1 MFAQPNGPRQN
12 VSRPSFHGQPIHVYA
27 NQWAA
32 TIFIF
37 SSLARNLSDA
47 TRPIGPQSEGFCSK
61 KFFHIRCCA
70 CAKQMVHNNVLSLQ
84 KKIKQIRYCLATHW
98 TATMCSCF
106 QKKNNKTHKQHKN
119 CADHN
124 PSFKGQVPRNNVFLV
139 HISTCISLM
148 HHQICKE
155 TNFEKKYKKTHA

>member
-12 VSRPSFHGQPIHVYA
+12 VSRSSFHGQPIHVYA

-61 KFFHIRCCA
+61 KFFHIRCCS

-84 KKIKQIRYCLATHW
+84 KKKKQIRYCLATHW

-106 QKKNNKTHKQHKN
+106 QKKTTKHTNNIKIV
-119 CADHN
+119 
-124 PSFKGQVPRNNVFLV
+124 PIIIQVSKDKCPETMCFLY
-139 HISTCISLM
+139 T
-148 HHQICKE
+148 
-155 TNFEKKYKKTHA
+155 FPHASV